1 MSETNAGKVALD
13 ALARANTAIRERI
26 TLWTVT
32 VAVIFTAGGWA
43 TYLRFVKGFEVA
55 TNLSNAQ
62 PWGIWVG
69 VATLC
74 GVGLSAGGFAIA
86 AAVYLLGMERY
97 RPILRAAVMVAFLGY
112 VSVVLGYAWELG
124 LPWNFWHPLVMWN
137 RSSVLFEVIWCIT
150 LYTTVL
156 ALEFSPALV
165 EKIPSRA
172 IREWYLRWQ
181 HRILIGLVLIGVLL
195 SSLHQSFL
203 GGLFI
208 IFKGKMYPLWYSN
221 YQTTLFYVSAIPA
234 GMAMVIMAVYL
245 SVRSLNVRINLD
257 LIAEVSRVIT
267 PLLVVFALFRFTD
280 LARQHALAYLFKPVV
295 ETAYFWVEI
304 ALFVVAPIVL
314 FQWQRTRQNPL
325 GLYWAS
331 AVTIAGFMVHRINV
345 SITSLER
352 VTQAHYVPKW
362 TELAVTV
369 MLAAAAVL
377 AFRWA
382 VLHLNIFPRQQ
393 QPVTPRRVLYARVMQ
408 SPGVAD

>member
-1 MSETNAGKVALD
+1 MTRLRLPK
-13 ALARANTAIRERI
+13 I
-26 TLWTVT
+26 TLWRVLVGVI
-32 VAVIFTAGGWA
+32 VAAGAWA

-86 AAVYLLGMERY
+86 GAVYLLGMERY
-97 RPILRAAVMVAFLGY
+97 RPVLRAAVVIAFLGY
-112 VSVVLGYAWELG
+112 LSVVAGYAWELG

-137 RSSVLFEVIWCIT
+137 RNSVLFEVVWCIM

-165 EKIPSRA
+165 EKIPWRPV
-172 IREWYLRWQ
+172 REWYLRWH
-181 HRILIGLVLIGVLL
+181 HRILIALVLIGVLL

-221 YQTTLFYVSAIPA
+221 YQTTLFYMSAIPA
-234 GMAMVIMAVYL
+234 GMAMIIMALYL
-245 SVRSLNVRINLD
+245 SVRSLNVRIDLRILD
-257 LIAEVSRVIT
+257 DFSRIIT
-267 PLLVVFALFRFTD
+267 PILVIFTLFRFAD
-280 LARQHALAYLFKPVV
+280 LYKQHALGYLFLPVE
-295 ETAYFWVEI
+295 ETAYFWLEM
-304 ALFVVAPIVL
+304 ALFIAAPLVL
-314 FQWQRTRQNPL
+314 FNLPRLRQKPI

-331 AVTIAGFMVHRINV
+331 AVMIAGFMVHRINV

-352 VTQAHYVPKW
+352 ATHAGYVPKW
-362 TELAVTV
+362 PEMAVTI
-369 MLAAAAVL
+369 MLVAAAVL

-382 VLHLNIFPRQQ
+382 VLHLKILPQTLEVSPPPLLLPRMTGQVFP
-393 QPVTPRRVLYARVMQ
+393 ARPSAAVN
-408 SPGVAD
+408 

>member
-1 MSETNAGKVALD
+1 V
-13 ALARANTAIRERI
+13 
-26 TLWTVT
+26 
-32 VAVIFTAGGWA
+32 
-43 TYLRFVKGFEVA
+43 
-55 TNLSNAQ
+55 
-62 PWGIWVG
+62 
-69 VATLC
+69 
-74 GVGLSAGGFAIA
+74 
-86 AAVYLLGMERY
+86 
-97 RPILRAAVMVAFLGY
+97 
-112 VSVVLGYAWELG
+112 
-124 LPWNFWHPLVMWN
+124 PWNFWHPLVMWN

-165 EKIPSRA
+165 ERIPSRA

-245 SVRSLNVRINLD
+245 SVRSLNARVDLGLLD
-257 LIAEVSRVIT
+257 EVGRVIS
-267 PLLVVFALFRFTD
+267 PLLIVFALFRFVD
-280 LARQHALAYLFKPVV
+280 LARQNALAYMFRPTF
-295 ETAYFWVEI
+295 ETAYFWVEV
-304 ALFVVAPIVL
+304 ALFIVAPVVL
-314 FQWQRTRQNPL
+314 FQWQRIRQNPI

-352 VTQAHYVPKW
+352 ATQAHYVPKW
-362 TELAVTV
+362 PELAVNV

-382 VLHLNIFPRQQ
+382 VLHLKIFPRQV
-393 QPVTPRRVLYARVMQ
+393 QPAPALRARPYVHVLQ

>member
-1 MSETNAGKVALD
+1 MTRLR
-13 ALARANTAIRERI
+13 LPTI
-26 TLWTVT
+26 TLWRVL
-32 VAVIFTAGGWA
+32 VGVIFAAGAWA

-86 AAVYLLGMERY
+86 GAVYLLGMERY
-97 RPILRAAVMVAFLGY
+97 RPVLRAAVVIAFLGY
-112 VSVVLGYAWELG
+112 LSVIAGYAWELG

-137 RSSVLFEVIWCIT
+137 RNSVLFEVVWCIV

-165 EKIPSRA
+165 EKIPWRPV
-172 IREWYLRWQ
+172 REWYLRWH
-181 HRILIGLVLIGVLL
+181 HRILIALVLIGVLL

-221 YQTTLFYVSAIPA
+221 YQTTLFYMSAIPA
-234 GMAMVIMAVYL
+234 GMAMIIMALYL
-245 SVRSLNVRINLD
+245 SVRSLNVRID
-257 LIAEVSRVIT
+257 LRIFDDFSRIIT
-267 PLLVVFALFRFTD
+267 PILVIFTLFRFAD
-280 LARQHALAYLFKPVV
+280 LYKQHALGYLFLPVE
-295 ETAYFWVEI
+295 ETAYFWLEM
-304 ALFVVAPIVL
+304 ALFIAAPLVL
-314 FQWQRTRQNPL
+314 FNLPRLRRQPI

-331 AVTIAGFMVHRINV
+331 AVLIAGFMVHRINV
-345 SITSLER
+345 SIISLER
-352 VTQAHYVPKW
+352 ATHAGYVPKW
-362 TELAVTV
+362 PEMAVTI
-369 MLAAAAVL
+369 MLVAAAVL

-382 VLHLNIFPRQQ
+382 VLHLKILPQTLEVLPPPLLLPRMTGHVFP
-393 QPVTPRRVLYARVMQ
+393 ARPSAAVN
-408 SPGVAD
+408 

>member
-1 MSETNAGKVALD
+1 MSHENALHEVERIGA
-13 ALARANTAIRERI
+13 AIRDRI
-26 TLWTVT
+26 TLWRVL
-32 VAVIFTAGGWA
+32 VAVIFVAGAWA

-69 VATLC
+69 LSTLC

-172 IREWYLRWQ
+172 IREWYLRAQ

-245 SVRSLNVRINLD
+245 SVRSLKARIDLNLLD
-257 LIAEVSRVIT
+257 EVSRVIT

-280 LARQHALAYLFKPVV
+280 LARQHALGYLFKPVV
-295 ETAYFWVEI
+295 ETAYFWVEVG
-304 ALFVVAPIVL
+304 LFIVTPIVL
-314 FQWQRTRQNPL
+314 FQWQRVRQSTI

-331 AVTIAGFMVHRINV
+331 AATIAGFMVHRINV

-352 VTQAHYVPKW
+352 ATHAGYVPKW
-362 TELAVTV
+362 PELAVAI
-369 MLAAAAVL
+369 MLTASAVL

-382 VLHLNIFPRQQ
+382 VLHLNIFPRQA
-393 QPVTPRRVLYARVMQ
+393 QPAPEPRPAYARVLQ